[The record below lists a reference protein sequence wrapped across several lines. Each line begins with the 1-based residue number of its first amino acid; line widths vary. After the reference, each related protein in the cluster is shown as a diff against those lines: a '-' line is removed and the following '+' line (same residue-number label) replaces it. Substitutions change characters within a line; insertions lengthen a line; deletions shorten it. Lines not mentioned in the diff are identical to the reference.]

1 MKKLAFLDQNYG
13 LTPLETFDFW
23 DVKNF
28 FFTVRKSFF
37 SIWNIIKPSF

>member
-13 LTPLETFDFW
+13 LTPLEKFDFW

-28 FFTVRKSFF
+28 FFYSQKKFLF
-37 SIWNIIKPSF
+37 YLEHY